1 MFIIKNKSLLL
12 FCTFIKLQNKIC
24 NSVIEL
30 EKDYGSSIKFKKNK
44 WKHGEFRI
52 INGKVIEKGGVAF
65 SNVTG
70 KFSKEF
76 AKKIPGAKKNSNFW
90 SSGVSVVLHPKN
102 PKAPSMHF
110 NTRFLMTSEKWF
122 GGGMDITPCLTFKKI
137 DDYHNGLKKICNEY
151 DPNKYSEFKKWCD
164 EYFYLPHRKEPRGA
178 GGIFFDY
185 LKNNWEHDFEFIKKI
200 GKYFRDFVKNTLT
213 HLKNEQWSEDEKNI
227 QLVKRS
233 RYAEFNLLHD
243 RGTKFGL
250 ETGGNI
256 DAILMSMPPLA
267 KWE

>member
-1 MFIIKNKSLLL
+1 MTDNQFNQSQEWFEDLRDQLLNIV
-12 FCTFIKLQNKIC
+12 TKIDGNEFIKTSWNHKHDGGGTMSKIKGPI
-24 NSVIEL
+24 V
-30 EKDYGSSIKFKKNK
+30 
-44 WKHGEFRI
+44 
-52 INGKVIEKGGVAF
+52 EKGGV
-65 SNVTG
+65 NVSTVSG
-70 KFSKEF
+70 KFNSEMQN
-76 AKKIPGAKKNSNFW
+76 KIPGAKTNPSYKAT
-90 SSGVSVVLHPKN
+90 GISVVLHPMS
-102 PKAPSMHF
+102 PKIPSMHF
-110 NTRFLMTSEKWF
+110 NTRFLMTTEQWF
-122 GGGMDITPCLTFKKI
+122 GGGMDITPSLNFDKI
-137 DDYHNGLKKICNEY
+137 DDYHNGLKIICDEY
-151 DPNKYSEFKKWCD
+151 SPNKYYEFKKWCD

-185 LKNNWEHDFEFIKKI
+185 LKNNWEDDFEFIKKI
-200 GKYFRDFVKNTLT
+200 GKYFKDFVEDTFT
-213 HLKNEQWSEDEKNI
+213 HLKNEQWSDDEKNI